1 MMAQLTYGIK
11 MPERIWDH
19 LLDAARENNTSLSEV
34 VEDICRKHLFE
45 DVI

>member
-1 MMAQLTYGIK
+1 MPELTYPIK
-11 MPERIWDH
+11 MPDRIWDH

-34 VEDICRKHLFE
+34 VKEICRKHLFE